1 MGEYIEKVW
10 LPQAL
15 TIGIPYETFLI
26 LNPRTIKPFVKA
38 FNDKKEEER
47 ATINYT
53 AWLNGIYVSKAI
65 SACFSK
71 NCKYPDKPIDLGI
84 KKETEEKP
92 LSHAERF
99 GAWAIAFNNAHKELP
114 EGV

>member
-1 MGEYIEKVW
+1 MTMGESIEKVW

-65 SACFSK
+65 GACFSK
-71 NCKYPDKPIDLGI
+71 NFKYPDKPI
-84 KKETEEKP
+84 EEEKP

-99 GAWAIAFNNAHKELP
+99 GAWAIASNNAHKELP